1 MSDNQN
7 SQMAEFLMFGYF
19 GYTSNEISDMCPCY
33 RIRMCANRAYLDL
46 NRTIEFEDGASEED
60 KESFRKTCCCVL
72 VHGISEILE
81 NSELHSDYDESKQ
94 KLFDQKHSEICEAIE
109 DIANKRM
116 ITSSPN
122 TSLLKKK
129 GEKGFYYGQAQKWL
143 NMTLKYME
151 LLDLNNTRSI
161 RELLHIPI
169 DRYILRA
176 ASCSEKSQYS
186 RSQHSLRKKIA
197 PERHLKED
205 AALEK
210 VFYSDERAKPW
221 SQLNQTDYEQLQQD
235 LRVAIKEKQEDWD
248 DIKCPLDWEAKAW
261 IEQAQLERK

>member
-1 MSDNQN
+1 MNYNQN

-19 GYTSNEISDMCPCY
+19 GYTSNEISDMCPCC

-46 NRTIEFEDGASEED
+46 NRTIEFEDGTSEKD
-60 KESFRKTCCCVL
+60 KDSFRNACCSIL
-72 VHGISEILE
+72 VQRISGIMESRELFSESNE
-81 NSELHSDYDESKQ
+81 GKQ
-94 KLFDQKHSEICEAIE
+94 ERFDKMHFDICKKIECFANEQKIVR
-109 DIANKRM
+109 K
-116 ITSSPN
+116 
-122 TSLLKKK
+122 
-129 GEKGFYYGQAQKWL
+129 EKGKKRFYYGQAQKWL

-186 RSQHSLRKKIA
+186 RAQHSLRKKIA
-197 PERHLKED
+197 PERHLEED
-205 AALEK
+205 AAKKK
-210 VFYSDERAKPW
+210 VFYSDERAQPW
-221 SQLNQTDYEQLQQD
+221 SKLNQPDYEQLQQD
-235 LRVAIKEKQEDWD
+235 LRVAIKERQEDWD